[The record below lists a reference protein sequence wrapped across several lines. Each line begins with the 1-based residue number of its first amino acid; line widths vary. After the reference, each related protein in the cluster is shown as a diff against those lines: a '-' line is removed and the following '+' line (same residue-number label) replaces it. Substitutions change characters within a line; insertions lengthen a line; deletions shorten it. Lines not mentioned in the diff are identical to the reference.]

1 MVSFLVAFFA
11 GAKERY
17 LESGNGIIL
26 LEKVREFD
34 MGREIL
40 KYIKYLFAAR
50 TDCVMVGVRVGV
62 IVLTVVVDGEFS
74 DFSQRP

>member
-26 LEKVREFD
+26 LEKVR
-34 MGREIL
+34 
-40 KYIKYLFAAR
+40 
-50 TDCVMVGVRVGV
+50 
-62 IVLTVVVDGEFS
+62 
-74 DFSQRP
+74 